1 MKSKELTLRELR
13 LAAGVTQIQ
22 AAVYSGTS
30 EPTVRLY
37 EASPVAVAHPEKR
50 RALDV
55 LYAEFAATVA
65 RNGEVVKRA
74 FKSK

>member
-1 MKSKELTLRELR
+1 MKAKELSPREVR

-37 EASPVAVAHPEKR
+37 EASPAAVAHPEKR

-55 LYAEFAATVA
+55 LYAELAATVA
-65 RNGEVVKRA
+65 RNGGAVKRA
-74 FKSK
+74 FGSR